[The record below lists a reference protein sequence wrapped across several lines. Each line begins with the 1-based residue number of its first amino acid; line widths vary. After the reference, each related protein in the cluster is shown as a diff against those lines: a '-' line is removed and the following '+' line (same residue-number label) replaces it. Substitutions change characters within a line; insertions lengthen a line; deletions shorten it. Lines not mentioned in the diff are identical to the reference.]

1 MQPTKPTKV
10 GIDAIGLA
18 LPPLA
23 LDLADLARARGVEP
37 AKYEAG
43 LGTVRTSVP
52 PIDEDTVTLAVR
64 AARAALHRA
73 GLSPADI
80 GMCIVGTETAVDH
93 SKPVAA
99 FVHGLMGLPTAC
111 RIFETKHACYGATAG
126 LQNALDWIRSG
137 SARGKKALVI
147 GSDIARYGL
156 RTPGEPTQ
164 GAGAVAL
171 VVSESPRL
179 VAFETGMVGTFAR
192 DVFDFWR
199 PLYSKDAVVD
209 GHYSVTCYLES
220 LEGAYRAY
228 AAHAGGD
235 HRAEGPFSDR
245 FAAIAYHVPYGKMAV
260 KAHRH
265 LRGIDG
271 DVDPGASFERQV
283 AAGLALPKLVGNI
296 YTGSLYL
303 SLASML
309 SETTEDLDGKS
320 VALFSYGS
328 GSCAEFFT
336 GTVTKGAQ
344 AFARGSGWG
353 ELIASQRKIDVPEY
367 EAIMTAREGI
377 DTLSP
382 PVEGETGGTRDR
394 ARYLGVRDHRRLY
407 V

>member
-1 MQPTKPTKV
+1 MHV

-23 LDLADLARARGVEP
+23 LDLSALALARGVDP
-37 AKYEAG
+37 AKYEGG

-52 PIDEDTVTLAVR
+52 PVDEDTVTLAVR
-64 AARAALHRA
+64 AGRAALERA
-73 GLSPADI
+73 GVAAADI

-93 SKPVAA
+93 SKPIAA
-99 FVHGLMGLPTAC
+99 FVHGLLGLPTSC

-137 SARGKKALVI
+137 SAGGKKALVI

-171 VVSESPRL
+171 LVSESPKH
-179 VAFETGMVGTFAR
+179 VAFDAGLVGTFAR

-199 PLYSKDAVVD
+199 PLASKDAVVD
-209 GHYSVTCYLES
+209 GHYSVSCYLES

-228 AAHAGGD
+228 VAKAGGD
-235 HRAEGPFSDR
+235 HRASGPFSDR

-265 LRGIDG
+265 LRAIDG
-271 DVDPGASFERQV
+271 DAEPDASFARQV
-283 AAGLALPKLVGNI
+283 ARGLALPRLVGNI

-303 SLASML
+303 ALASAL
-309 SETTEDLDGKS
+309 SEPEEPLDGRP

-336 GTVTKGAQ
+336 GIVARGAH
-344 AFARGSGWG
+344 AFARASGWRDV
-353 ELIASQRKIDVPEY
+353 LSAQRTIDVPEY
-367 EAIMTAREGI
+367 EAIMIAREGN
-377 DTLSP
+377 DERAAT
-382 PVEGETGGTRDR
+382 ETNEATAPG
-394 ARYLGVRDHRRLY
+394 AAPRYLGVRGQRRIY
-407 V
+407 G

>member
-1 MQPTKPTKV
+1 MHV

-23 LDLADLARARGVEP
+23 LDLAALARARGVDP
-37 AKYEAG
+37 AKYEGG
-43 LGTVRTSVP
+43 LGTIRTSVP

-64 AARAALHRA
+64 AGRSALTRA
-73 GLSPADI
+73 GLAAADI

-99 FVHGLMGLPTAC
+99 FVHGLLGLPTSC
-111 RIFETKHACYGATAG
+111 RVFETKHACYGATAG

-137 SARGKKALVI
+137 SSRGKKALVI

-171 VVSESPRL
+171 VVGESPRL
-179 VAFETGMVGTFAR
+179 VAFDVGAVGTFAR

-199 PLYSKDAVVD
+199 PLYTKDAVVD
-209 GHYSVTCYLES
+209 GHYSVSCYLDS

-228 AAHAGGD
+228 VAHAGGD
-235 HRAEGPFSDR
+235 HRSDGPYSDR
-245 FAAIAYHVPYGKMAV
+245 FGAIVYHVPYGKMAV

-265 LRGIDG
+265 LRAIDG
-271 DVDPGASFERQV
+271 DPDATASTSFDRQV
-283 AAGLALPKLVGNI
+283 ASGLALPKLVGNI

-303 SLASML
+303 ALASAL
-309 SETTEDLDGKS
+309 TESDEPLDGREI
-320 VALFSYGS
+320 ALFSYGS

-336 GTVTKGAQ
+336 GTVVEGAA
-344 AFARGSGWG
+344 AFARGSGWR
-353 ELIASQRKIDVPEY
+353 ELVEGRRPIDVPEY
-367 EAIMTAREGI
+367 EAIMTAREDM
-377 DTLSP
+377 DTR
-382 PVEGETGGTRDR
+382 EAGEKGTEDPGTTV
-394 ARYLGVRDHRRLY
+394 RYLGIKAHRRMY
-407 V
+407 G

>member
-1 MQPTKPTKV
+1 MQI

-23 LDLADLARARGVEP
+23 LDLADLARARGVDP

-73 GLSPADI
+73 GLAPSDI
-80 GMCIVGTETAVDH
+80 GLCIVGTETAVDH

-99 FVHGLMGLPTAC
+99 FVHGLVGLPTSC

-179 VAFETGMVGTFAR
+179 VAFDPGLVGTFAR

-209 GHYSVTCYLES
+209 GHYSVTCYLEA

-228 AAHAGGD
+228 VAHAGGD
-235 HRAEGPFSDR
+235 HRAGGPFSDR

-265 LRGIDG
+265 LRAIDG
-271 DVDPGASFERQV
+271 DVDPTASFERLV
-283 AAGLALPKLVGNI
+283 APGLVLPKQVGNI

-303 SLASML
+303 SLASAL
-309 SETTEDLDGKS
+309 SETKEDLEGRT

-328 GSCAEFFT
+328 GSCAELFS
-336 GTVTKGAQ
+336 GTVVKGAQ
-344 AFARGSGWG
+344 AFARASGWREVLEG
-353 ELIASQRKIDVPEY
+353 QRTIDVTEY
-367 EAIMTAREGI
+367 EEIMTAREGI
-377 DTLSP
+377 DSLP
-382 PVEGETGGTRDR
+382 AGEPGGARDR
-394 ARYLGVRDHRRLY
+394 ARYLGVREHRRIY

>member
-1 MQPTKPTKV
+1 MQV
-10 GIDAIGLA
+10 GIDVLA
-18 LPPLA
+18 LAVPPLA
-23 LDLADLARARGVEP
+23 LNLADLAVARGVDP

-43 LGTVRTSVP
+43 LGTTRTSVP
-52 PIDEDTVTLAVR
+52 PLDEDTVTLAVR
-64 AARAALHRA
+64 AARKALDRGGISPSDV
-73 GLSPADI
+73 GL
-80 GMCIVGTETAVDH
+80 CIVGTETAVDH

-99 FVHGLMGLPTAC
+99 FVHGLLGLPSAC

-137 SARGKKALVI
+137 SARGKKGLVI
-147 GSDIARYGL
+147 ASDIARYGL

-179 VAFETGMVGTFAR
+179 VALDAGLVGTYAH

-209 GHYSVTCYLES
+209 GHYSVKCYLDA

-228 AAHAGGD
+228 VVHAGGD
-235 HRAEGPFSDR
+235 HRANGPFSDR

-265 LRGIDG
+265 LRAIDG
-271 DVDPGASFERQV
+271 DGDGAASFDRQV
-283 AAGLALPKLVGNI
+283 AAGLTLPRLVGNI

-303 SLASML
+303 SLASAL
-309 SETTEDLDGKS
+309 SESTTSLDGRS

-328 GSCAEFFT
+328 GSCAEFFS
-336 GTVTKGAQ
+336 GTVSAGAREL
-344 AFARGSGWG
+344 ARASGLR
-353 ELIASQRKIDVPEY
+353 EEVRAQRILDVAEY
-367 EAIMTAREGI
+367 EKIITAREGI
-377 DTLSP
+377 DTLA
-382 PVEGETGGTRDR
+382 VDEREGATGC

-407 V
+407 A

>member
-1 MQPTKPTKV
+1 MQV

-23 LDLADLARARGVEP
+23 LDLADLARARGVDP

-52 PIDEDTVTLAVR
+52 PIDEDTVTLAAR
-64 AARAALHRA
+64 AGRAALHRA
-73 GLSPADI
+73 GLAPSDI

-99 FVHGLMGLPTAC
+99 FVHGLLGLPTSC

-179 VAFETGMVGTFAR
+179 VALHPLLVGTFAR

-209 GHYSVTCYLES
+209 GHYSVTCYLEA

-228 AAHAGGD
+228 MGHVGGD
-235 HRAEGPFSDR
+235 PRGAGAFSDR

-265 LRGIDG
+265 LRAIDG
-271 DVDPGASFERQV
+271 DVDPTASFERQV
-283 AAGLALPKLVGNI
+283 AAGLVLPKRVGNI

-303 SLASML
+303 SLASVL
-309 SETTEDLDGKS
+309 SETKEDLEGKS
-320 VALFSYGS
+320 IALFSYGS
-328 GSCAEFFT
+328 GSCAELFS
-336 GTVTKGAQ
+336 GTVVKGAQ
-344 AFARGSGWG
+344 AFARGSGWR
-353 ELIASQRKIDVPEY
+353 ELLDGQRTIDVAEY
-367 EAIMTAREGI
+367 EAIMTAREAI
-377 DTLSP
+377 DSLPAS
-382 PVEGETGGTRDR
+382 EATGARDR
-394 ARYLGVRDHRRLY
+394 ARYLGVREHRRIY

>member
-1 MQPTKPTKV
+1 MHV
-10 GIDAIGLA
+10 GIDTIGLA

-23 LDLADLARARGVEP
+23 LDLADLARARGVDP

-52 PIDEDTVTLAVR
+52 PTDEDTVTLAAR

-73 GLSPADI
+73 GLAPTEV
-80 GMCIVGTETAVDH
+80 GLCIVGTETAVDH

-99 FVHGLMGLPTAC
+99 FVHGLVGLPTSC

-179 VAFETGMVGTFAR
+179 VELDGLVGTFAR

-209 GHYSVTCYLES
+209 GHYSVKCYLES
-220 LEGAYRAY
+220 LEGAYGAY
-228 AAHAGGD
+228 KELAGGA
-235 HRAEGPFSDR
+235 RAGVPFSDR
-245 FAAIAYHVPYGKMAV
+245 FGAIAYHVPYGKMAV

-265 LRGIDG
+265 LRAIDG
-271 DVDPGASFERQV
+271 DVDATESFARQV
-283 AAGLALPKLVGNI
+283 APGLELPKLVGNI

-303 SLASML
+303 SLASAL
-309 SETTEDLDGKS
+309 SESKEDLEGRS

-328 GSCAEFFT
+328 GSCAELFS
-336 GTVTKGAQ
+336 GTVVKGAP
-344 AFARGSGWG
+344 AFARASGWRDVLAG
-353 ELIASQRKIDVPEY
+353 QRTIDVAEY

-377 DTLSP
+377 DTLAA
-382 PVEGETGGTRDR
+382 GEAAGARDR
-394 ARYLGVRDHRRLY
+394 ARYLGVRDHRRVY